1 MIKVKF
7 KRRRE
12 EKTDYNKRL
21 GLLKSKKTRVVVR
34 KSLSN
39 IIVQFVNYE
48 TSGDKTLVTASSM
61 ELKKMGYKS
70 TGNIPAAYLTGLL
83 AGKKAKDK
91 KVTEA
96 VLDLG
101 IQIKTKGSRL
111 YAALKG
117 VLDAGINVPHSPEI
131 LPSDDRISGKHIKG
145 SDEKMF
151 NDIKKKIM
159 G

>member
-1 MIKVKF
+1 M
-7 KRRRE
+7 
-12 EKTDYNKRL
+12 KRL
-21 GLLKSKKTRVVVR
+21 ALLKSKKTRVVVR

-39 IIVQFVNYE
+39 IMIQFVNYE
-48 TSGDKTLVTASSM
+48 PAGDKTLVTASSM
-61 ELKKMGYKS
+61 ELKKLGWTS

-91 KVTEA
+91 KVSEA

-101 IQIKTKGSRL
+101 IQIKTSGSRL

-117 VLDAGINVPHSPEI
+117 VLDAGVDVPHSPEI

-145 SDEKMF
+145 LDAKKFEEV
-151 NDIKKKIM
+151 KKKIM